1 MYNVLLFY
9 FQTVNKVLLAYAD
22 IVKRDFEKYTHRQKI
37 VRFCLNL
44 LLRLKYLYHTL

>member
-1 MYNVLLFY
+1 MKNKEIIYIYNVQLCY

-37 VRFCLNL
+37 VSF
-44 LLRLKYLYHTL
+44 Y